1 MREKI
6 DWWGEKRVPG
16 WDRASSRAIEQ
27 GRSTR
32 QGYRTG
38 LEGVQQGYL
47 TRLEGTRQ
55 GLANRAEAAWQGLAG
70 GVVFAEAVD
79 GGFDKAGGA
88 DAGGGEKGRQDIPA
102 GKGETANDANGV
114 GRHVVTQ

>member
-1 MREKI
+1 MRENL
-6 DWWGEKRVPG
+6 DGWGEKRVPG
-16 WDRASSRAIEQ
+16 WDRASGRAIEQ
-27 GRSTR
+27 GQKAPVRASEQGKTAQQNHPAKPQGRST
-32 QGYRTG
+32 
-38 LEGVQQGYL
+38 
-47 TRLEGTRQ
+47 
-55 GLANRAEAAWQGLAG
+55 WQGLAG

-88 DAGGGEKGRQDIPA
+88 NAGGGEKGRQDIPA

>member
-1 MREKI
+1 M
-6 DWWGEKRVPG
+6 PG

-27 GRSTR
+27 GQKAPVRARRHPS
-32 QGYRTG
+32 GP
-38 LEGVQQGYL
+38 
-47 TRLEGTRQ
+47 
-55 GLANRAEAAWQGLAG
+55 ANRAEAARQGLAG